1 MSRADRKADRVAD
14 DLLHRIV
21 AGELVPGELLPRE
34 NELATEYG
42 VNRGVV
48 REAIK
53 LLEVHRLVRPRRR
66 VGTEVLDPLASL
78 SPEVIRAMLR
88 PAAGGPID
96 RGMLADLLELR
107 ARIDEA
113 MVALAAKHRTP
124 ADLLELER
132 CFEGLRAA
140 TGDVAD
146 YSRALDRLGLAIAR
160 ATGNRLYVMLIHWHR
175 RVVED
180 LGELIHTVRRPSEPH
195 LQGVEAL
202 LELIRAGE
210 PEPARALVAAFHAWA
225 TPRLLEALAPGP
237 LPSPRDE
244 RAGASS

>member
-1 MSRADRKADRVAD
+1 MSSADRKADRVAD
-14 DLLHRIV
+14 DLLRRIV
-21 AGELVPGELLPRE
+21 AGELAPGDLLPRE
-34 NELATEYG
+34 NELAAEYG

-88 PAAGGPID
+88 PVAGGPID
-96 RGMLADLLELR
+96 RGMLSDLLELR
-107 ARIDEA
+107 ARVDEA
-113 MVALAAKHRTP
+113 MVALAAERRTA
-124 ADLLELER
+124 ADLAELER
-132 CFEGLRAA
+132 CLAGLRAA
-140 TGDVAD
+140 SGDVAD
-146 YSRALDRLGLAIAR
+146 YSRALDRFGLTLAR

-180 LGELIHTVRRPSEPH
+180 LGELIHAVRRPSEPH
-195 LQGVEAL
+195 LQGVETL
-202 LELIRAGE
+202 LELIRARE
-210 PEPARALVAAFHAWA
+210 PEAARALVAAFHAWA
-225 TPRLLEALAPGP
+225 TPRLLEALAPA
-237 LPSPRDE
+237 PSPSARDE